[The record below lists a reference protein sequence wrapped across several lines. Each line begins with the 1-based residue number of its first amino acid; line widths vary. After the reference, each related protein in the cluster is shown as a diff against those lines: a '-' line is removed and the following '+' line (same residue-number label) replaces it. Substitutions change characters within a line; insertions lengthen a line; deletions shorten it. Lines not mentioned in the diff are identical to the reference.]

1 MYIFYLIPLKK
12 KSGKIH
18 PPSQHHL
25 IFASYT
31 PTKNAARF
39 YVMDGGNL
47 LFLFL
52 PLFVQSLLE
61 KNTLDLCLPWG
72 LRQPWWQRQKVT
84 SNNPQY
90 QPTNGNMFIYSYKQL
105 STALNKK
112 TKTLPKARRIVKD
125 MERPKGSVTY
135 SALRDGWSI
144 GISLFFLKINL
155 IKSFSFYLI
164 VRYKNC
170 LVLFGALWPGNFQ
183 IPSIDLWDR
192 GQSFVGSAKSD
203 EMEINANSVL
213 KNFVAQHNWLI

>member
-1 MYIFYLIPLKK
+1 MKCDQDLCLNFWYDLKKLLWQDELNPWVRCAFGNVCFSYSIRIWKSTGSLRQPSTQDRFSRGLMYIFYLIPLKK
-12 KSGKIH
+12 NQAKFIRLHNISWF
-18 PPSQHHL
+18 
-25 IFASYT
+25 FASYT

-39 YVMDGGNL
+39 YVMVGGNL

-112 TKTLPKARRIVKD
+112 KTKH
-125 MERPKGSVTY
+125 
-135 SALRDGWSI
+135 
-144 GISLFFLKINL
+144 
-155 IKSFSFYLI
+155 
-164 VRYKNC
+164 C
-170 LVLFGALWPGNFQ
+170 
-183 IPSIDLWDR
+183 
-192 GQSFVGSAKSD
+192 
-203 EMEINANSVL
+203 
-213 KNFVAQHNWLI
+213 